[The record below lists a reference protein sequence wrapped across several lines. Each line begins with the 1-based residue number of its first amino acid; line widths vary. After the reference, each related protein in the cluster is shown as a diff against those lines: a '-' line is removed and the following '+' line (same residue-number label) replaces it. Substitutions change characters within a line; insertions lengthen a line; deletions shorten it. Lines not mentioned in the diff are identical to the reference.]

1 MNNIESSTNSDSC
14 NEIYNIIY
22 NNNRNNTVN
31 ISSIHDSK
39 NRNINISN
47 SENYNIVISNL
58 VNSSIGENRG

>member
-47 SENYNIVISNL
+47 SEKILSLLIM
-58 VNSSIGENRG
+58 